1 MNTRKIVMTGMFIAL
16 GIVLPIA
23 FHSFNMGG
31 PVFLPMHI
39 PVLMAGLT
47 LGPLAGLFT
56 GMITPILS
64 SVLTGMPPMFPMLPI
79 MIFELGVYGLTSG
92 FIAREYPGKIF
103 FPLIAGMIDGRVA
116 AAIVVF
122 VLATFFGVDI
132 SPWTFIKGAIV
143 TGVPGILIQLVIIP
157 PLVKAIRGS
166 TGLQAN
172 RT

>member
-31 PVFLPMHI
+31 PIFLPMHI
-39 PVLMAGLT
+39 PVLMAGLV
-47 LGPLAGLFT
+47 LGPLAGFFA
-56 GMITPILS
+56 GVITPLLS

-79 MIFELGVYGLTSG
+79 MVAELGIYGLTAG
-92 FIAREYPGKIF
+92 FLASQYPDKVF

-122 VLATFFGVDI
+122 VMATFFGVQME
-132 SPWTFIKGAIV
+132 PWAFIKGAIV
-143 TGVPGILIQLVIIP
+143 TGFPGILIQLVIIP
-157 PLVKAIRGS
+157 PLVKAIRGA
-166 TGLQAN
+166 TGFKVDHA
-172 RT
+172 